1 MQKNLL
7 IFLCYFLKRVLL
19 NLNTDTYVCNEAQFL
34 ATIHRSD
41 RLTIDLRPWCSVRT
55 HTRMCRQCYAW
66 CSLFRQCS
74 FPEWWDRGMELP
86 NKDSKFLKRGK
97 EDRGNV
103 VRTNEYIRQFWQKKI
118 WVHWVGIKTTRRAFQ
133 HPNTQE
139 TKIKVIPHNCIAHPF
154 CTYFMAS
161 YSAPSC
167 RPRARAH

>member
-41 RLTIDLRPWCSVRT
+41 RLTIYLRLWCSVRT
-55 HTRMCRQCYAW
+55 HTHMCRQCYAW

-86 NKDSKFLKRGK
+86 NKDSKFLKWGK

-103 VRTNEYIRQFWQKKI
+103 VRKHEYIRQFWQKKSEFTELELKQPDE
-118 WVHWVGIKTTRRAFQ
+118 HFS
-133 HPNTQE
+133 TQ
-139 TKIKVIPHNCIAHPF
+139 TPKRLKLRWFLTIALRIL
-154 CTYFMAS
+154 
-161 YSAPSC
+161 SAHILWRHLAP
-167 RPRARAH
+167 PRARAH